1 MDRTRGVSFSSLG
14 ERRSWWLGFVG
25 QACVYAA
32 SRRANPEQ
40 PADRMERA
48 MFAHALS
55 VAKGTG
61 LPLSYASA
69 QALRQALEAAALG
82 LTQAERAAEVE
93 ILAALTEAAARGLD
107 QLMQQDAVAQAE
119 VWRGRM
125 GETRDD

>member
-1 MDRTRGVSFSSLG
+1 MKPRRIPTLSLG
-14 ERRSWWLGFVG
+14 ERRSWWMEFVG

-69 QALRQALEAAALG
+69 QA
-82 LTQAERAAEVE
+82 
-93 ILAALTEAAARGLD
+93 
-107 QLMQQDAVAQAE
+107 
-119 VWRGRM
+119 
-125 GETRDD
+125 